1 MILLHRKLNY
11 MLFSFFVVV
20 FSLAST
26 ANTEE
31 IFTINT
37 ADKPPYSTTDNN
49 GIYDKIITHVFAD
62 IGKNIKIN
70 HLLSA
75 RSIENVQVGID
86 DAEYAR
92 IKGLSK
98 THSNLIIVDE
108 KLLDF
113 AFTAFSK
120 DGSIEIK
127 GWESLELEVKALR
140 IQMDKSYKKFI
151 DGWNP

>member
-151 DGWNP
+151 DG